1 MILEQVKGNT
11 WVLKGWA
18 YIPLYKVDD
27 THCIL
32 LDTGSIQERADL
44 EESLQRGGLTPVGIL
59 GSHAHIDHMGSHQYF
74 RNKYGTKVAMSLHEA
89 GRMVTPR
96 GFHQQY
102 PTLDWAAIQDYPEL
116 AEVCGPIDQVIL
128 PWEDKVRFCGAEFGI
143 LHTPGHSPG
152 HICVTTPDGVL
163 YAADGC
169 MSPQARA
176 KSKLI
181 YTASVTGYL
190 ESLEI
195 LAQIQAEVYILAHKG
210 VHHSLTDIIPAERAA
225 VEAML
230 ADFFTLVGETTTAR
244 TLMGQIC
251 RKYAIT
257 PENLRHVAYLE
268 TVGQAYINWFCH
280 KGWLTVSEEGRE
292 LTYRRA

>member
-18 YIPLYKVDD
+18 YIPLYKLDD
-27 THCIL
+27 RRCIL

-44 EESLQRGGLTPVGIL
+44 EECLREAGLTVAGVL

-74 RNKYGTKVAMSLHEA
+74 RNRYGAKVAMSLQEA

-102 PTLDWAAIQDYPEL
+102 PALDWSAIQAYPEL

-128 PWEDKVRFCGAEFGI
+128 PWEDKVTFCGAEFEV

-169 MSPQARA
+169 MSPKARA
-176 KSKLI
+176 KSKLV
-181 YTASVTGYL
+181 YTASVAGHL
-190 ESLEI
+190 DSLDL
-195 LAQIQAEVYILAHKG
+195 LAQTHAEAYILAHKG
-210 VHHSLTDIIPAERAA
+210 IHGSLAEIIPAERSA

-230 ADFFTLVGETTTAR
+230 AEFFTLVGETTTGKD
-244 TLMGQIC
+244 LMGKIC
-251 RKYAIT
+251 RTYHIT
-257 PENLRHVAYLE
+257 PENLRHMSYLE
-268 TVGQAYINWFCH
+268 GVGQAYVNWFCH
-280 KGWLTVSEEGRE
+280 QGWMTVSEENRE
-292 LTYRRA
+292 LIYRRA